1 MMKKFFT
8 LLFSVLTLYLANAYA
23 GKSMGVTAS
32 CSEGAFVITLPANPT
47 TGYQWAVPQFD
58 STKFKL
64 KSQRYVAPK
73 TRLMGAGGVT
83 LFNFQ
88 VLNAKSCPKSTLMVF
103 TYARSWDPKSATHTT
118 VNVKFIASKK
128 SS

>member
-1 MMKKFFT
+1 MMKKLFT
-8 LLFSVLTLYLANAYA
+8 LLFSVLTLYWANAYA
-23 GKSMGVTAS
+23 GKSMSVTAL
-32 CSEGAFVITLPANPT
+32 CSDGEFVITLPANST
-47 TGYQWAVPQFD
+47 TGYQWTVPRFD
-58 STKFKL
+58 STKFVL
-64 KSQRYVAPK
+64 KSKRYVAPK

-103 TYARSWDPKSATHTT
+103 TYARSWDPKSATQTT
-118 VNVKFIASKK
+118 VDVKFIASKK